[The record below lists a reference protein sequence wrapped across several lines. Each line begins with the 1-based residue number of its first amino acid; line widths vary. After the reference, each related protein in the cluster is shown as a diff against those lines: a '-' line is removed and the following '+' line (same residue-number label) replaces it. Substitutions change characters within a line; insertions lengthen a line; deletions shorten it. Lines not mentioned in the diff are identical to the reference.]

1 MPVIVIVAEV
11 TVPRSV
17 KIRFSAAALRLHEAT
32 DMTTELPERS
42 LIHESMLALLYVL
55 VRAALALVCR
65 VTSVSNRHEMKQFA
79 ADAAFGAITS
89 ARRNEMHP
97 LNVAE
102 SDVMVG
108 VLMVMV
114 FSS

>member
-1 MPVIVIVAEV
+1 MA
-11 TVPRSV
+11 
-17 KIRFSAAALRLHEAT
+17 
-32 DMTTELPERS
+32 TELPERS
-42 LIHESMLALLYVL
+42 LIHESMLALVYMV
-55 VRAALALVCR
+55 VRAALALVR
-65 VTSVSNRHEMKQFA
+65 SVTSVSNWHAMKQFA
-79 ADAAFGAITS
+79 ADVAFGAITS
-89 ARRNEMHP
+89 ARRNERHP